1 MRSYITIKSDLES
14 VLLEKKKVST
24 KQSLQICWGNR
35 FAQSKNMKVE
45 EGRKLSG
52 ELLRVEKD
60 LYSVCMEG
68 ISDEEQK
75 QMEKLMGKIQEN
87 MIRFMVKEVPED
99 EPGLETEEAGE
110 RKQ

>member
-1 MRSYITIKSDLES
+1 MGSEMCIRDS
-14 VLLEKKKVST
+14 
-24 KQSLQICWGNR
+24 
-35 FAQSKNMKVE
+35 
-45 EGRKLSG
+45 
-52 ELLRVEKD
+52 

-75 QMEKLMGKIQEN
+75 QMEKLMDKIQEN